1 MTLCNVSFFIAW
13 YTSGFFAIVWLSFD
27 LPGKEVMSRS
37 DIRIYSEWLS
47 GKASDFLK
55 VASSLEHHEATVF
68 SA

>member
-1 MTLCNVSFFIAW
+1 MQCIFFYCVIHIR
-13 YTSGFFAIVWLSFD
+13 FFAIVWLSFD